1 MTTFVSK
8 SLARKREMLE
18 NNEKGFT
25 LIELLVVVLIIGV
38 LAAIAI
44 PVYLVTQDTAKS
56 NTVKSSVTELKTALI
71 ADYTATGDFATTV
84 NEISGYSASQN
95 VFVTIDGDETG
106 FCLIGSWSDTPVPAA
121 TDTHVF
127 YVTDDKGVTAAAS
140 QADACP

>member
-44 PVYLVTQDTAKS
+44 PVYLGTQETAKDNS
-56 NTVKSSVTELKTALI
+56 VKASVVEAKTAVM
-71 ADYTATGDFATTV
+71 AEYTNSGIFPSSLSDLEGFAVSDEITV
-84 NEISGYSASQN
+84 TLEAGSTSTAFCISGYFGAAPATPSHLYDITQN
-95 VFVTIDGDETG
+95 TGATKDGD
-106 FCLIGSWSDTPVPAA
+106 CS
-121 TDTHVF
+121 
-127 YVTDDKGVTAAAS
+127 
-140 QADACP
+140 